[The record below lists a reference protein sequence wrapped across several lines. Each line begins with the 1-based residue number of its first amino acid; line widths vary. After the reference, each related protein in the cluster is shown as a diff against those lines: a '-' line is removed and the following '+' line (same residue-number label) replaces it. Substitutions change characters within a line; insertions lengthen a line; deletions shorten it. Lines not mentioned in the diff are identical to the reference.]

1 MKVTE
6 HNMDCDL
13 NASEIQQIIDLV
25 MREIKSYPDDVETQ
39 MYYAKILG
47 KLLGL
52 KQTMDS

>member
-1 MKVTE
+1 
-6 HNMDCDL
+6 MDCDL